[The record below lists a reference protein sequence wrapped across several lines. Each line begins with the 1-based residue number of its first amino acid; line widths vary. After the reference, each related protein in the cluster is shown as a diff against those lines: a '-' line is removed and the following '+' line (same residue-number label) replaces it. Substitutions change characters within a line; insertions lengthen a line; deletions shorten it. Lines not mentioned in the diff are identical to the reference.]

1 MLKGQATSKKKS
13 PGKRNPLAIS
23 SVKEASNSKEM
34 SKESSKVITEASSS
48 ASSSGTS
55 DAYNDASRELHST
68 KADSLD
74 KSKISL
80 PRENAGRGNTRPP
93 GQPSSPVKLSRND
106 SYE

>member
-1 MLKGQATSKKKS
+1 MLKRQATSKKKS

-23 SVKEASNSKEM
+23 SVKEV
-34 SKESSKVITEASSS
+34 SKESSKIITEASSS
-48 ASSSGTS
+48 TPSSEKS

-80 PRENAGRGNTRPP
+80 PRNNASRRNTRPP
-93 GQPSSPVKLSRND
+93 GQPSSPAKLSRHD